1 VDVWG
6 TARAGDIK
14 SPIFRGGGR
23 IFGPKP
29 RTYSNKL
36 NKKVRSLARKSAIS
50 VKAESGN
57 LVVVEDFTF
66 DAPKTKEFVNILSSL
81 DVAGKKTLL
90 VTGELDKQVYL
101 SSRNIK
107 NTSVAS
113 SNSISTY
120 EIMHANTLILS
131 EGAVEK
137 LTALLS

>member
-1 VDVWG
+1 M
-6 TARAGDIK
+6 
-14 SPIFRGGGR
+14 
-23 IFGPKP
+23 
-29 RTYSNKL
+29 
-36 NKKVRSLARKSAIS
+36 RSLARKSAIS